1 MSVRS
6 AFATHF
12 FQLRSGL
19 VAGNL
24 DEDLGMLALELM
36 GLCAVHSMILLL
48 VTVEVNGDGEIENR
62 VIKSPIV

>member
-1 MSVRS
+1 
-6 AFATHF
+6 
-12 FQLRSGL
+12 
-19 VAGNL
+19 
-24 DEDLGMLALELM
+24 MLALELM